1 MNTLIE
7 GGVPPTPETL
17 MRIHARMREK
27 LITLT
32 DSVTDLEAKMKTV
45 KGALLDHFKLNGLD
59 SIRTPYGIAY
69 RTVRTTYSTADWE
82 NFYKFVLDHNAPYLL
97 EKRLHQSNTQAFLA
111 DNPELLPP
119 GLNSSSEYTITIR
132 RK

>member
-1 MNTLIE
+1 MNTPIE

-17 MRIHARMREK
+17 MRVHARMREK

-97 EKRLHQSNTQAFLA
+97 
-111 DNPELLPP
+111 
-119 GLNSSSEYTITIR
+119 
-132 RK
+132 

>member
-1 MNTLIE
+1 MNTPIE
-7 GGVPPTPETL
+7 GEVPPTPETL